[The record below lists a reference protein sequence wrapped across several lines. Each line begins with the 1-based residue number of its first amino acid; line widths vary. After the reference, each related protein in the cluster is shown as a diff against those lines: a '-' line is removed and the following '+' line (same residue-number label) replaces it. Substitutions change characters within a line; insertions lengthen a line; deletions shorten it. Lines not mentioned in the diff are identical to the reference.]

1 MFRKGRSDRLK
12 ENAADA
18 SALALALA
26 QDKRFRKRLLSAI
39 AHGAEAGRRTRRG
52 LGLTGAVARL
62 AADQT
67 LLRELRGA
75 RSDLQQAYGRLEAKR
90 RSHKLRNLLVLGAL
104 AAVAGMPELRDRL
117 WAALSKAS
125 KRVPLP
131 GAAESPTRSSS
142 GDSKRPSRLEDLTR
156 EELYARAQEADIPGR
171 SEMSKEQLIEAL
183 RARR

>member
-1 MFRKGRSDRLK
+1 MFGRSRSERLK
-12 ENAADA
+12 ENAASA

-26 QDKRFRKRLLSAI
+26 QDRKFRKRLVSAI
-39 AHGAEAGRRTRRG
+39 GHGAEAGRRTRRG
-52 LGLTGAVARL
+52 LGLSGTVARL

-75 RSDLQQAYGRLEAKR
+75 RGDLQQAYERLEAKR
-90 RSHKLRNLLVLGAL
+90 RSHKRRNLLVLAAL
-104 AAVAGMPELRDRL
+104 ASVAGMPQLRARL
-117 WAALSKAS
+117 QAAFSKAS

-131 GAAESPTRSSS
+131 GAANSPTSSPGNS
-142 GDSKRPSRLEDLTR
+142 ERPTRLEDLSK

-183 RARR
+183 RERR